1 LLRAGKVLRWRDEM
15 TQREHTVTKE
25 TLDGNRAV
33 VMAFV
38 DRLYIQR
45 DVRGAFETYVSQ
57 DYIQHNP
64 ALGDGRSAAIAFLVP
79 LFSSP
84 DARFDVKRVLVDG
97 DFALVHLHGRLD
109 ASGPG
114 VAVMDL
120 YRLEQCSI
128 VEHWDTIQPVALSEA
143 NSHPFF

>member
-1 LLRAGKVLRWRDEM
+1 M
-15 TQREHTVTKE
+15 QE
-25 TLDGNRAV
+25 TLAARNRAV

-38 DRLYIQR
+38 DRLYVQK
-45 DVRGAFETYVSQ
+45 DVRGAFKTYVSPN
-57 DYIQHNP
+57 YIQHNP
-64 ALGDGRSAAIAFLVP
+64 ALGDGREAAVAFLVP

-97 DFALVHLHGRLD
+97 DFALVHLHGRLNS
-109 ASGPG
+109 SGPG

-120 YRLEQCSI
+120 YRVEEGAI
-128 VEHWDTIQPVALSEA
+128 VEHWDVIQPIALSKT